1 MNKIVNKDF
10 GWISTDAGVKKNI
23 EVKMG
28 KATLFDLFIGCGM
41 IGIGVAY
48 LVHNSFYRG
57 ANEFMDSEYR
67 VLSDLDILNN

>member
-1 MNKIVNKDF
+1 MKKLLVNKDF
-10 GWISTDAGVKKNI
+10 GWIGNNDGVKKNV

-28 KATLFDLFIGCGM
+28 KGTILDLCIGCGL

-57 ANEFMDSEYR
+57 ANEFMDSEYCT
-67 VLSDLDILNN
+67 LNDLGLLK